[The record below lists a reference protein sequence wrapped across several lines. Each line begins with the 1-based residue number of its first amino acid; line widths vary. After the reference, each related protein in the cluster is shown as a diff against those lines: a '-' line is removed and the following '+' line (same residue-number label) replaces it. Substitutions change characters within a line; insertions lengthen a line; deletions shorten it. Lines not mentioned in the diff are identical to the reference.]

1 MSLSLALSPE
11 AASADWA
18 EARDWPHRE
27 ASRFLHAGGL
37 RWHVQVMGEG
47 PVVLLLHGTG
57 ASTHSWR
64 ALMPLLARR
73 FTVVAPDLPGQGFS
87 VPAPSAAFSLEGMAA
102 ALTALLAALEVRPS
116 MIVGHSAGAALG
128 ARLCL
133 DGAAAPARLVSI
145 NGALLPLGGWAG
157 QIFSPLARLM
167 VKLPGMPRL
176 FAWRAADAA
185 VVRRLLDDTG
195 SKLDEAG
202 VELYARLFRRPEH
215 VAGTLG
221 MMAAWDLPGLSRELP
236 HLATPLTLVI
246 GQRDRTIRPTE
257 ARRLHRMLPQARI
270 IALPGLGHLAH
281 EEAPESVLHAILE
294 DLP

>member
-1 MSLSLALSPE
+1 MSLALALDGE
-11 AASADWA
+11 AISADWA
-18 EARDWPHRE
+18 EAGDWPHRE

-87 VPAPSAAFSLEGMAA
+87 VPAPSATFSIEGMAA
-102 ALTALLAALEVRPS
+102 ALAALLAALGVQPS
-116 MIVGHSAGAALG
+116 LVVGHSAGAALG
-128 ARLCL
+128 ARMCL
-133 DGAAAPARLVSI
+133 DGSIAPARLVSI

-157 QIFSPLARLM
+157 QLFSPLARLM

-195 SKLDEAG
+195 SKLDAAG

-221 MMAAWDLPGLSRELP
+221 MMAAWGLPALSRDLPR
-236 HLATPLTLVI
+236 LATPLTLII

-294 DLP
+294 ELP

>member
-1 MSLSLALSPE
+1 MSLALALGESD
-11 AASADWA
+11 SADWA
-18 EARDWPHRE
+18 EARDWPHRA

-47 PVVLLLHGTG
+47 PVALLLHGTG

-73 FTVVAPDLPGQGFS
+73 FTVIAPDLPGQGFS
-87 VPAPSAAFSLEGMAA
+87 VPAPSEAYSIAGMAA
-102 ALTALLAALEVRPS
+102 ALGALLTAMGVRPDLV
-116 MIVGHSAGAALG
+116 IGHSAGAALG

-133 DGAAAPARLVSI
+133 DGRIAPARLISI

-157 QIFSPLARLM
+157 QLFSPLARLM

-176 FAWRAADAA
+176 FAWRAADPAI
-185 VVRRLLDDTG
+185 VRRLLDDTG
-195 SKLDEAG
+195 SKLDATG

-221 MMAAWDLPGLSRELP
+221 MMAAWDLPGLARDLP
-236 HLATPLTLVI
+236 RLATPLTLII

-257 ARRLHRMLPQARI
+257 ARRLQRLLPAARI
-270 IALPGLGHLAH
+270 LPLPGLGHLAH

-294 DLP
+294 EMP